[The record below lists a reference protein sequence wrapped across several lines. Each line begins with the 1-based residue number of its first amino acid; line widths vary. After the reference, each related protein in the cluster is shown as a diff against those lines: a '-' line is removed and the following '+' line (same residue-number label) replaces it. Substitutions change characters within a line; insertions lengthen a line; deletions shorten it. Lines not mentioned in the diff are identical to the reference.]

1 MKKTFAPTLATL
13 ALALALP
20 ACGDTDTADG
30 SVASTQ
36 EAGDAS
42 LNATVAKIDEVS
54 TAYKLVEKAGLKDPF
69 DGAGAYT
76 VFLPDNEAFAKLP
89 KEDLELLGTEEGRPE
104 LIAILRRHI
113 AVGAITRED
122 LDEALD
128 ANGGS
133 IQLASV
139 ADQPIDIRK
148 VDGEVRVGSGSDAPK
163 LTKLAVPASNGVVYV
178 IDGLI
183 PPGG

>member
-1 MKKTFAPTLATL
+1 MTLAYLDCVSGASGDMLLGALL
-13 ALALALP
+13 A
-20 ACGDTDTADG
+20 
-30 SVASTQ
+30 
-36 EAGDAS
+36 
-42 LNATVAKIDEVS
+42 
-54 TAYKLVEKAGLKDPF
+54 
-69 DGAGAYT
+69 AGASRDA
-76 VFLPDNEAFAKLP
+76 VDDAFAKLP
-89 KEDLELLGTEEGRPE
+89 KEDLEVLGTEEGRPE

-128 ANGGS
+128 ANGGA

-148 VDGEVRVGSGSDAPK
+148 VDGEVRIGSGDDAPK

-178 IDGLI
+178 IDGMI
-183 PPGG
+183 PPGN

>member
-1 MKKTFAPTLATL
+1 M
-13 ALALALP
+13 
-20 ACGDTDTADG
+20 
-30 SVASTQ
+30 
-36 EAGDAS
+36 
-42 LNATVAKIDEVS
+42 
-54 TAYKLVEKAGLKDPF
+54 
-69 DGAGAYT
+69 
-76 VFLPDNEAFAKLP
+76 FLPDNDAFAKLP
-89 KEDLELLGTEEGRPE
+89 KEDLEVLGTEEGRPE

-128 ANGGS
+128 ANGGA

-148 VDGEVRVGSGSDAPK
+148 VDGEVRIGSGDDAPK

-178 IDGLI
+178 IDGMI
-183 PPGG
+183 PPGN